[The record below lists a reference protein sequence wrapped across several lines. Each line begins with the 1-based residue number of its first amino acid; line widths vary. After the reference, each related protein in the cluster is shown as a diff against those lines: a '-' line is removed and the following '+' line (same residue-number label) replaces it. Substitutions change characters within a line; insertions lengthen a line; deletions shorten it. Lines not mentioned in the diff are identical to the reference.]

1 MSERFLTMAIHGE
14 GVVKEQEKRKFGSDM
29 DSYLYWKS
37 GRNNTNFSKT
47 PHGKTP
53 IVSSNLYSPVG

>member
-1 MSERFLTMAIHGE
+1 MAIHGE
-14 GVVKEQEKRKFGSDM
+14 GVVKEREKRKFGSDP

-37 GRNNTNFSKT
+37 RRNNENFPKT

-53 IVSSNLYSPVG
+53 IVSSNLCYPVG

>member
-1 MSERFLTMAIHGE
+1 MAIHGE

-37 GRNNTNFSKT
+37 GRNNTNFPKT

-53 IVSSNLYSPVG
+53 IVSSNLYSPVR